1 MDLSPDG
8 WGLTALKCWNYFGK
22 TLTLNAPNRN
32 KVGSRPTEKIR
43 RRMVEA
49 ISARMPWGW
58 GKTMTMARE
67 TSIAIHRR
75 ADKWGSRVPEG
86 GDRREK
92 LPHFLQKC
100 NYPSPFVWISLIL
113 SCENPGEDI
122 TRHIFTAPPKTN
134 TPFWSHLL
142 LPLHV
147 QDHMTGTCYI
157 TLGCGLKIHLA
168 LAKFTRSS
176 PR

>member
-1 MDLSPDG
+1 MAEDSQLLRPLNCCQICFSNKGDAHFIGFATWTGFSPDIG
-8 WGLTALKCWNYFGK
+8 RAIALIYHPVPSHTLHGFWRNTGI

-67 TSIAIHRR
+67 TSIANHRR

-86 GDRREK
+86 GERRDK
-92 LPHFLQKC
+92 WPLLFF
-100 NYPSPFVWISLIL
+100 PS
-113 SCENPGEDI
+113 E
-122 TRHIFTAPPKTN
+122 
-134 TPFWSHLL
+134 
-142 LPLHV
+142 
-147 QDHMTGTCYI
+147 M
-157 TLGCGLKIHLA
+157 
-168 LAKFTRSS
+168 
-176 PR
+176 